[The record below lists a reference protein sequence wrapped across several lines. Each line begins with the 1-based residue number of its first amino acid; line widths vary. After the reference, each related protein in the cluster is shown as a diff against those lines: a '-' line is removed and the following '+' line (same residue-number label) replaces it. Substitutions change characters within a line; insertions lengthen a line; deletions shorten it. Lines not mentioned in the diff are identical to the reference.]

1 MDFDNVTL
9 NDTEYEV
16 YNYTETYNFTAETCE
31 QLLRALG
38 EWNISVE
45 EIITQKADYFKRDT
59 CQRPLLNIALISEHP
74 VKYAYLAIYPIL
86 LALCTIGN
94 LLTIAML
101 RERNVRCNKRS
112 STDIYLVALAVSDI
126 CAVWSQ
132 LLDYSS
138 LIDAAVVDP
147 YFKFFLSGAIGGAA
161 FVGEIFINFSDWILI
176 SFTVERLLAV
186 VLPLQD
192 GRIVSRKCHVFTT
205 HKSAK
210 TMGCGTEIFY
220 ASSLSAC
227 SISASSAPCACKAA
241 PPTRMWMPVNCSAIQ
256 MLLVVALFYIVTQS
270 PKIVFN
276 LWSSLIAYPLCYTPL
291 SESQHAIMM
300 RLSDLTFI
308 TNYSCN
314 FLLYYGVSDAFRNGC
329 RQLWQS
335 QPFRRLDGRSG
346 ATTWSPTWVCTPTR
360 HLGAYDTQR
369 GVTSGLEAMQP
380 VQKRSLESFSSS
392 KTTFS
397 TVMSLSGKSSIGSNS
412 SGGN

>member
-192 GRIVSRKCHVFTT
+192 GRIVSRKCTLSTVCCLF
-205 HKSAK
+205 ALAVLAAAYNLPR
-210 TMGCGTEIFY
+210 FY
-220 ASSLSAC
+220 NPQKCKNDGVRYRNILRIVAVCLFNQRQFRALC
-227 SISASSAPCACKAA
+227 VQSSATNADVDAGKLLSHPDAVGRG
-241 PPTRMWMPVNCSAIQ
+241 PLLHRYPVAQ
-256 MLLVVALFYIVTQS
+256 DRF
-270 PKIVFN
+270 
-276 LWSSLIAYPLCYTPL
+276 
-291 SESQHAIMM
+291 
-300 RLSDLTFI
+300 
-308 TNYSCN
+308 
-314 FLLYYGVSDAFRNGC
+314 
-329 RQLWQS
+329 
-335 QPFRRLDGRSG
+335 
-346 ATTWSPTWVCTPTR
+346 
-360 HLGAYDTQR
+360 
-369 GVTSGLEAMQP
+369 QP
-380 VQKRSLESFSSS
+380 VEFSHRIPALLHSA
-392 KTTFS
+392 F
-397 TVMSLSGKSSIGSNS
+397 GKPARHHDAP
-412 SGGN
+412 